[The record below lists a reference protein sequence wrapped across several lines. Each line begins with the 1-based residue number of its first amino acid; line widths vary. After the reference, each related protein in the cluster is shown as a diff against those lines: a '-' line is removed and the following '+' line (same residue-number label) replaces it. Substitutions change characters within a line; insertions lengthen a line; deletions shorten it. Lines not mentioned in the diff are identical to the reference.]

1 MNSNLN
7 EKCINAIR
15 ILSADA
21 IQKANSGHPGLPLGS
36 AAMAFTL
43 WSKMNHNGKNPKW
56 QNRDRFIL
64 SAGHGSMLE
73 YSLLHL
79 FGYKV
84 SIDDIKNFRQTG
96 SITAGHPEYNH
107 TPGVEITTGPLG
119 QGICNA
125 VGMAIAEE
133 YLANKFNKEKY
144 NIVDH
149 YTYSIVGDGCLM
161 EGISGEASSLA
172 GTLGLG
178 KLIVL
183 YDSNKISIEGSTDIA
198 FTEDVAKRYESYNWQ
213 VIKVSDGNDIEAI
226 NNAIDEA
233 KAETSKPSMII
244 VSTKIGYGC
253 PAKEGKASAH
263 GEPLGIDNIKAFREN
278 LNWPSEVPFEVPSEV
293 YENMDKYIKSGEEK
307 EANWNSLLQSYKN
320 EYPEL
325 AKEYDLWF
333 NKDINEKALLENEE
347 FWSFDK
353 EMATRESSGI
363 LINRLKDLV
372 PNLIGG
378 SADLA
383 PSNKTYMKD
392 KGDFSKE
399 YKSGSNL
406 HFGVRE
412 HAMAAICNGMYAH
425 GGLRVFCA
433 TFFVFSDYM
442 KASMRLSS
450 LMNLPISYVLT
461 HDSIGV
467 GEDGPTHQ
475 PIEQL
480 AALRSMPNMTVF
492 RPADSK
498 ETAAGW
504 YYSISNKTTPTS
516 LVLTRQKLPLY
527 EGDGKRALKGGYIL
541 RDSKKDNPDIIL
553 IASGS
558 EVELIYRAYDKL
570 KEQGIDSRVVSMPS
584 FELFDAQSKEYKESV
599 LPNKVR
605 SRLGVEALSS
615 FGWHK
620 YIGLDGDILSL
631 DHFGESGN
639 ANDLFEKFG
648 LTVDNVVEKAIKVV
662 ENNKELVF

>member
-1 MNSNLN
+1 
-7 EKCINAIR
+7 
-15 ILSADA
+15 
-21 IQKANSGHPGLPLGS
+21 
-36 AAMAFTL
+36 
-43 WSKMNHNGKNPKW
+43 
-56 QNRDRFIL
+56 
-64 SAGHGSMLE
+64 
-73 YSLLHL
+73 
-79 FGYKV
+79 
-84 SIDDIKNFRQTG
+84 
-96 SITAGHPEYNH
+96 
-107 TPGVEITTGPLG
+107 
-119 QGICNA
+119 
-125 VGMAIAEE
+125 
-133 YLANKFNKEKY
+133 
-144 NIVDH
+144 
-149 YTYSIVGDGCLM
+149 
-161 EGISGEASSLA
+161 
-172 GTLGLG
+172 
-178 KLIVL
+178 
-183 YDSNKISIEGSTDIA
+183 
-198 FTEDVAKRYESYNWQ
+198 
-213 VIKVSDGNDIEAI
+213 
-226 NNAIDEA
+226 
-233 KAETSKPSMII
+233 MII

-648 LTVDNVVEKAIKVV
+648 FTVDNVVEKAIKVV